1 VRRERVDQ
9 ATGRV
14 TYRTTTVRKKLFAT
28 NRGFVIVNDGAAMAS
43 QLARYLTG
51 LTGPSKLDAGVT
63 ARSDL

>member
-1 VRRERVDQ
+1 M
-9 ATGRV
+9 